1 MRVTFASES
10 VTEGHP
16 DKVCDKI
23 SDSVLDAALA
33 LDPKARVACET
44 MVSEN
49 LTVITGEVSDVVL
62 EKLDIT
68 AIARQ
73 AIREIGY
80 TMDNIGFC
88 ADTCKV
94 DVYLKPQS
102 PDISQG
108 VSAGEGLF
116 KEQGAGDQGMMFG
129 YATKEARLNDVDT
142 ELMPTPIYFAHRL
155 TRRLAEVR
163 KQGIIQGLYPDG
175 KAQVAIEYE
184 NNMPVAIA
192 NLVISTHHAPSLSL
206 RELRQQLIEHVMK
219 PVIPDRLL
227 SHRVMDQERD
237 RLDSTLIFVNP
248 TGAFLVGGPKAD
260 AGLTGRKIIV
270 DTYGGMGR
278 HGGGAFSGKD
288 PSKVDRSAAYMAR
301 YIAKS
306 VVAAELADVCE
317 VQIAYVI
324 GHANPVCV
332 RVETVN
338 PTIAN
343 DKISQAIQDVFDM
356 RPAAIIERLN
366 MLRPI
371 YRDTAAY
378 GHFGRP
384 EFPWEASN
392 RSRSCSAPLHK
403 AEPSES
409 RPLSR

>member
-33 LDPKARVACET
+33 LDPAARVACET
-44 MVSEN
+44 MVSEH
-49 LTVITGEVSDVVL
+49 LTVITGEVSESVL
-62 EKLDIT
+62 NKLDIE
-68 AIARQ
+68 AIARRT
-73 AIREIGY
+73 IRDIGY
-80 TMDNIGFC
+80 TKHELGFC
-88 ADTCKV
+88 AETCEIIARM
-94 DVYLKPQS
+94 KPQS

-108 VSAGEGLF
+108 VSGTGLF

-142 ELMPTPIYFAHRL
+142 EFMPTPIYFAHRL

-163 KQGIIQGLYPDG
+163 KQGLVSGLYPDG
-175 KAQVAIEYE
+175 KAQVAVEYE
-184 NNMPVAIA
+184 NNIPVAVA
-192 NLVISTHHAPSLSL
+192 NLVISTHHAESMSL
-206 RELRQQLIEHVMK
+206 RELRHQLIEHVIK

-227 SHRVMDQERD
+227 SHTILERERD
-237 RLDSTLIFVNP
+237 KIDSTLIFINP
-248 TGAFLVGGPKAD
+248 TGAFLQGGPKAD

-301 YIAKS
+301 YIAKN

-324 GHANPVCV
+324 GHANPVSV

-338 PTIAN
+338 PVVSEE
-343 DKISQAIQDVFDM
+343 KISQAIQEVFDM
-356 RPAAIIERLN
+356 RPEHIIKRLN
-366 MLRPI
+366 LLRPI
-371 YRDTAAY
+371 YVPTAAY

-384 EFPWEASN
+384 EFPWEVN
-392 RSRSCSAPLHK
+392 DRV
-403 AEPSES
+403 SE
-409 RPLSR
+409 LQQATQ

>member
-49 LTVITGEVSDVVL
+49 LTVITGEVSEVVL

-80 TMDNIGFC
+80 TMDDIGFC
-88 ADTCKV
+88 ADTCKI

-102 PDISQG
+102 PDIAQG
-108 VSAGEGLF
+108 VSGEGLF

-163 KQGIIQGLYPDG
+163 KQGIIPGLYPDG

-206 RELRQQLIEHVMK
+206 RELRHQLIEHVMK

-227 SHRVMDQERD
+227 SHRILDQERD
-237 RLDSTLIFVNP
+237 RLDSTTVFVNP

-288 PSKVDRSAAYMAR
+288 PSKVDRSGAYMAR

-343 DKISQAIQDVFDM
+343 EKISQAIQDVFDM

-371 YRDTAAY
+371 YKDTAAY

-384 EFPWEASN
+384 EFPWEAAN
-392 RSRSCSAPLHK
+392 RVADLQRAT
-403 AEPSES
+403 A
-409 RPLSR
+409 

>member
-23 SDSVLDAALA
+23 SDSVLDAALT

-49 LTVITGEVSDVVL
+49 LTVITGEVSEVVL
-62 EKLDIT
+62 TRLDIA

-73 AIREIGY
+73 AIRNIGY
-80 TMDNIGFC
+80 TAPDIGFS

-94 DVYLKPQS
+94 EVYMKPQS

-108 VSAGEGLF
+108 VSEGQGLF

-163 KQGIIQGLYPDG
+163 KQGLITGLYPDG
-175 KAQVAIEYE
+175 KAQVAVEYE
-184 NNMPVAIA
+184 NHLPVAIA
-192 NLVISTHHAPSLSL
+192 NLVISTHHASSLSL
-206 RELRQQLIEHVMK
+206 RDLRAQLIEHVIK

-227 SHRVMDQERD
+227 SHRTMEQERD
-237 RLDSTLIFVNP
+237 KLDSTLIFINP
-248 TGAFLVGGPKAD
+248 TGAFLHGGPKAD

-324 GHANPVCV
+324 GHANPVSV
-332 RVETVN
+332 LVETVN
-338 PTIAN
+338 PAVPN
-343 DKISQAIQDVFDM
+343 EKISAAIQQVFDM

-371 YRDTAAY
+371 YTETAAY

-384 EFPWEASN
+384 EFPWEVAD
-392 RSRSCSAPLHK
+392 RVVALQRALG
-403 AEPSES
+403 
-409 RPLSR
+409 

>member
-73 AIREIGY
+73 TIRDIGY
-80 TMDNIGFC
+80 TMADTGFC

-163 KQGIIQGLYPDG
+163 KQGVIQGLYPDG

-184 NNMPVAIA
+184 NNVPVAIA

-206 RELRQQLIEHVMK
+206 RELRHQLIEHVMK

-227 SHRVMDQERD
+227 SHRVMEQERD

-288 PSKVDRSAAYMAR
+288 PSKVDRSGAYMAR

-324 GHANPVCV
+324 GHAKPVCV

-366 MLRPI
+366 LLRPI

-392 RSRSCSAPLHK
+392 RV
-403 AEPSES
+403 AELQ
-409 RPLSR
+409 RATA

>member
-1 MRVTFASES
+1 
-10 VTEGHP
+10 
-16 DKVCDKI
+16 
-23 SDSVLDAALA
+23 
-33 LDPKARVACET
+33 
-44 MVSEN
+44 
-49 LTVITGEVSDVVL
+49 
-62 EKLDIT
+62 
-68 AIARQ
+68 
-73 AIREIGY
+73 
-80 TMDNIGFC
+80 
-88 ADTCKV
+88 
-94 DVYLKPQS
+94 
-102 PDISQG
+102 
-108 VSAGEGLF
+108 
-116 KEQGAGDQGMMFG
+116 
-129 YATKEARLNDVDT
+129 VDT

-163 KQGIIQGLYPDG
+163 KQGIMQGLYPDG

-206 RELRQQLIEHVMK
+206 RDLRHQLIEHVIK

-227 SHRVMDQERD
+227 SHRIMDQERD
-237 RLDSTLIFVNP
+237 RLDSTVIFVNP

-324 GHANPVCV
+324 GHANPVSV

-356 RPAAIIERLN
+356 RPAAIIEHLN

-392 RSRSCSAPLHK
+392 RVTELQHAT
-403 AEPSES
+403 A
-409 RPLSR
+409 

>member
-49 LTVITGEVSDVVL
+49 LAVITGEVSDVVL
-62 EKLDIT
+62 EKLDIA

-80 TMDNIGFC
+80 TMDNVGFC
-88 ADTCKV
+88 ADTCQV
-94 DVYLKPQS
+94 DIYLKPQS
-102 PDISQG
+102 PDIAQG
-108 VSAGEGLF
+108 VSASEGLF

-175 KAQVAIEYE
+175 KAQVAVEYE

-206 RELRQQLIEHVMK
+206 RELRHQLIEHVMK

-227 SHRVMDQERD
+227 AHRVMDQERD
-237 RLDSTLIFVNP
+237 RLESTLIFVNP

-288 PSKVDRSAAYMAR
+288 PSKVDRSGAYMAR

-338 PTIAN
+338 PTIDN
-343 DKISQAIQDVFDM
+343 TKISQAIQDVFDM

-392 RSRSCSAPLHK
+392 RV
-403 AEPSES
+403 AELQ
-409 RPLSR
+409 RVTA

>member
-129 YATKEARLNDVDT
+129 YATKEARLNAVDT

-175 KAQVAIEYE
+175 KAQVAVEYE

-206 RELRQQLIEHVMK
+206 RELRHQLIEHVMK
-219 PVIPDRLL
+219 PVIPDQLL

-392 RSRSCSAPLHK
+392 RV
-403 AEPSES
+403 AELQ
-409 RPLSR
+409 RATA

>member
-33 LDPKARVACET
+33 LDAKARVACET
-44 MVSEN
+44 MVSED
-49 LTVITGEVSDVVL
+49 LVVITGEVSESVL
-62 EKLDIT
+62 GTLDIE

-73 AIREIGY
+73 AMRDIGY
-80 TMDNIGFC
+80 AVEGIGFG
-88 ADTCKV
+88 ADTCECLV
-94 DVYLKPQS
+94 RMKPQS

-108 VSAGEGLF
+108 VSGQGLF

-142 ELMPTPIYFAHRL
+142 ELMPTPIFFAHRL

-175 KAQVAIEYE
+175 KAQVAVEYD
-184 NNMPVAIA
+184 NNLPVAIA
-192 NLVISTHHAPSLSL
+192 NLVISTHHAASLSL
-206 RELRQQLIEHVMK
+206 RDLRQQLIEHVIK

-227 SHRVMDQERD
+227 PHSTLDRERD
-237 RLDSTLIFVNP
+237 KVDSTVIFINP
-248 TGAFLVGGPKAD
+248 TGAFLHGGPKAD

-301 YIAKS
+301 YIAKN

-324 GHANPVCV
+324 GHAQPVCV

-338 PTIAN
+338 PVVSEE
-343 DKISQAIQDVFDM
+343 KISQAISDVFDM
-356 RPAAIIERLN
+356 RPEFIIKRLN
-366 MLRPI
+366 LLRPI
-371 YRDTAAY
+371 YAATAAY
-378 GHFGRP
+378 GHFGRA
-384 EFPWEASN
+384 EFPWEVCDRA
-392 RSRSCSAPLHK
+392 
-403 AEPSES
+403 AE
-409 RPLSR
+409 LQQAVQ

>member
-80 TMDNIGFC
+80 TTDTIGFC

-175 KAQVAIEYE
+175 KAQVAVEYE

-343 DKISQAIQDVFDM
+343 EKISQAIQDVFDM

-384 EFPWEASN
+384 EFPWEAS
-392 RSRSCSAPLHK
+392 SQV
-403 AEPSES
+403 AELQ
-409 RPLSR
+409 RATA

>member
-44 MVSEN
+44 LVSEH
-49 LTVITGEVSDVVL
+49 LVVIAGEVSQVVL
-62 EKLDIT
+62 EKLNIE

-73 AIREIGY
+73 AIRDIGY
-80 TMDNIGFC
+80 TSDAIGFA
-88 ADTCKV
+88 ADTCHIY
-94 DVYLKPQS
+94 VYLKPQS

-129 YATKEARLNDVDT
+129 YATKEALRNGVDT

-163 KQGIIQGLYPDG
+163 KQGIIPGLYPDG
-175 KAQVAIEYE
+175 KSQVAVEYE
-184 NNMPVAIA
+184 DNVPVAIA
-192 NLVISTHHAPSLSL
+192 NLVISTHHAPTLAL
-206 RELRQQLIEHVMK
+206 RDLRALLIEHVMK

-227 SHRVMDQERD
+227 SHQVMDQERD
-237 RLDSTLIFVNP
+237 KLDSTIVFVNP

-324 GHANPVCV
+324 GHANPVSV
-332 RVETVN
+332 SVETVN
-338 PTIAN
+338 PTVPN
-343 DKISQAIQDVFDM
+343 EKISQAILEVFDM
-356 RPAAIIERLN
+356 RPAGIIDRLN

-384 EFPWEASN
+384 EFPWE
-392 RSRSCSAPLHK
+392 SADRVAALQR
-403 AEPSES
+403 ATA
-409 RPLSR
+409 

>member
-62 EKLDIT
+62 EKLDIA

-80 TMDNIGFC
+80 TMDSIGFC

-175 KAQVAIEYE
+175 KAQVAVEYE

-343 DKISQAIQDVFDM
+343 EKISQAIQDVFDM
-356 RPAAIIERLN
+356 RPAAIIERLS

-384 EFPWEASN
+384 EFPWEASIQV
-392 RSRSCSAPLHK
+392 
-403 AEPSES
+403 AELQ
-409 RPLSR
+409 RATA

>member
-1 MRVTFASES
+1 MQVTFASES

-44 MVSEN
+44 LVSED
-49 LTVITGEVSDVVL
+49 LCVIAGEVSETVL
-62 EKLDIT
+62 GKLDVD

-73 AIREIGY
+73 AIRDIGY
-80 TMDNIGFC
+80 TVPGQGFD
-88 ADTCKV
+88 ADSCNV
-94 DVYLKPQS
+94 SVHLKPQS

-108 VSAGEGLF
+108 VSTGEGLF

-129 YATKEARLNDVDT
+129 YATKEARLSGV
-142 ELMPTPIYFAHRL
+142 EAALMPTPIYFAHQL

-163 KQGIIQGLYPDG
+163 KQGIIEGLFPDG
-175 KAQVAIEYE
+175 KAQVAVEYE
-184 NNMPVAIA
+184 DNVPVAIS
-192 NLVISTHHAPSLSL
+192 NLVISTHHASSLSL
-206 RELRQQLIEHVMK
+206 RDLRHLLIDHVIK
-219 PVIPDRLL
+219 PVVPDRLL
-227 SHRVMDQERD
+227 KYSVMDTERD
-237 RLDSTLIFVNP
+237 RMDSTVIFINP

-301 YIAKS
+301 YIAQN

-324 GHANPVCV
+324 GHPHPVSVRVDTTNPVV
-332 RVETVN
+332 PEEQ
-338 PTIAN
+338 
-343 DKISQAIQDVFDM
+343 ISEVIRSVFDM
-356 RPAAIIERLN
+356 RPEAISERLN
-366 MLRPI
+366 LLRPI
-371 YRDTAAY
+371 YAATAAY

-384 EFPWEASN
+384 EFPWEASD
-392 RSRSCSAPLHK
+392 RI
-403 AEPSES
+403 AELQQAV
-409 RPLSR
+409 R

>member
-33 LDPKARVACET
+33 LDPRVRVACET

-102 PDISQG
+102 PDIAQG

-184 NNMPVAIA
+184 HNMPVAIA

-206 RELRQQLIEHVMK
+206 RELRHQLIEHVIK

-237 RLDSTLIFVNP
+237 RLDSTVIFVNP

-306 VVAAELADVCE
+306 VVAAELADICE

-324 GHANPVCV
+324 GHANPVSV

-343 DKISQAIQDVFDM
+343 EKISQAIQDVFDM

-384 EFPWEASN
+384 EFPWEASD
-392 RSRSCSAPLHK
+392 RV
-403 AEPSES
+403 AELQ
-409 RPLSR
+409 RAMK

>member
-23 SDSVLDAALA
+23 SDSVLDAALT
-33 LDPKARVACET
+33 LDPRARVACET
-44 MVSEN
+44 MVSED

-62 EKLDIT
+62 NRLDIT

-73 AIREIGY
+73 AIRDIGY
-80 TMDNIGFC
+80 TADSIGFS

-94 DVYLKPQS
+94 HVYLKPQS

-108 VSAGEGLF
+108 VSAGQGLF

-142 ELMPTPIYFAHRL
+142 ELMPTPIYFAHQL
-155 TRRLAEVR
+155 THRLAEVR
-163 KQGIIQGLYPDG
+163 KQGIVQGLYPDG
-175 KAQVAIEYE
+175 KAQVAVEYE
-184 NNMPVAIA
+184 DNTPVAIA

-206 RELRQQLIEHVMK
+206 RDLRYLLIEHVIK

-227 SHRVMDQERD
+227 SHQVMDRERE
-237 RLDSTLIFVNP
+237 RLDSTVIFINP

-288 PSKVDRSAAYMAR
+288 PSKVDRSGAYMAR

-306 VVAAELADVCE
+306 VVAAELADICE

-338 PTIAN
+338 PSVSN
-343 DKISQAIQDVFDM
+343 DRISQAIQDVFDM

-366 MLRPI
+366 LLRPI
-371 YRDTAAY
+371 YRATAAY
-378 GHFGRP
+378 GHFGHQ
-384 EFPWEASN
+384 EFPWEAPD
-392 RSRSCSAPLHK
+392 RVVELQRAL
-403 AEPSES
+403 
-409 RPLSR
+409 R

>member
-23 SDSVLDAALA
+23 SDSVLDAALT
-33 LDPKARVACET
+33 LDPKARVACES

-49 LTVITGEVSDVVL
+49 LTVITGEVSDIVL

-73 AIREIGY
+73 AIRDIGY
-80 TMDNIGFC
+80 TVDDIGFC

-94 DVYLKPQS
+94 EVYLKPQS

-108 VSAGEGLF
+108 VSAGQGLF

-184 NNMPVAIA
+184 NNTPIAIA

-206 RELRQQLIEHVMK
+206 RDLRSQLIEHVMK

-227 SHRVMDQERD
+227 SHQVMDQERD
-237 RLDSTLIFVNP
+237 RLDSTVIFVNP

-324 GHANPVCV
+324 GHAKPVCV

-338 PTIAN
+338 PTISN
-343 DKISQAIQDVFDM
+343 EKISQAIQDVFDM
-356 RPAAIIERLN
+356 RPAAIIEHLH
-366 MLRPI
+366 MLQPI
-371 YRDTAAY
+371 YRATAAY

-384 EFPWEASN
+384 EFPWEASD
-392 RSRSCSAPLHK
+392 RV
-403 AEPSES
+403 AELQ
-409 RPLSR
+409 RATA

>member
-1 MRVTFASES
+1 MRITFASES

-23 SDSVLDAALA
+23 SDSVLDAALR
-33 LDPKARVACET
+33 LDPMARVACET
-44 MVSEN
+44 LVSEH
-49 LTVITGEVSDVVL
+49 LAVITGEVSESVL
-62 EKLDIT
+62 GELDIE

-73 AIREIGY
+73 AIRDIGY
-80 TMDNIGFC
+80 TAHDLGFC
-88 ADTCKV
+88 ADTCEV
-94 DVYLKPQS
+94 LVRMKPQS

-108 VSAGEGLF
+108 VSGGQGLF

-163 KQGIIQGLYPDG
+163 KKNIVPGLYPDG
-175 KAQVAIEYE
+175 KAQVAVEYE
-184 NNMPVAIA
+184 DNMPVAIA
-192 NLVISTHHAPSLSL
+192 NLVISTHHAESLSL
-206 RELRQQLIEHVMK
+206 PDLRHQLIEHVIK

-227 SHRVMDQERD
+227 RHEMLANEQDKI
-237 RLDSTLIFVNP
+237 DSTLIFINP
-248 TGAFLVGGPKAD
+248 TGAFLQGGPKAD

-301 YIAKS
+301 YIAKN

-324 GHANPVCV
+324 GHANPVSV
-332 RVETVN
+332 LVETIN
-338 PTIAN
+338 PVVPEER
-343 DKISQAIQDVFDM
+343 ISQAIQDVFDM
-356 RPAAIIERLN
+356 RPEFIIKRLN
-366 MLRPI
+366 MLQPI
-371 YRDTAAY
+371 YQPTAAY

-384 EFPWEASN
+384 EFPWEAN
-392 RSRSCSAPLHK
+392 DRVDELQRAVQ
-403 AEPSES
+403 
-409 RPLSR
+409 

>member
-23 SDSVLDAALA
+23 SDSVLDAALT

-44 MVSEN
+44 LVSEN
-49 LTVITGEVSDVVL
+49 LVVITGEVSESVL
-62 EKLDIT
+62 NELDIESV
-68 AIARQ
+68 ARE
-73 AIREIGY
+73 AVRDIGY
-80 TMDNIGFC
+80 TSADIGFD
-88 ADTCKV
+88 AATCEV
-94 DVYLKPQS
+94 QVHMKPQS

-108 VSAGEGLF
+108 VSGEGLF

-155 TRRLAEVR
+155 TGRLAEVR
-163 KQGIIQGLYPDG
+163 KAGIVPGLYPDG
-175 KAQVAIEYE
+175 KAQVAVEYE
-184 NNMPVAIA
+184 DNVPVAIA
-192 NLVISTHHAPSLSL
+192 NLVISTHHSPDLKLTDL
-206 RELRQQLIEHVMK
+206 RAALIENVIK

-227 SHRVMDQERD
+227 SHSLMDAERD
-237 RLDSTLIFVNP
+237 KLDSTVIFVNP
-248 TGAFLVGGPKAD
+248 TGAFLYGGPKAD

-301 YIAKS
+301 YIAKC
-306 VVAAELADVCE
+306 VVAAELANVCE

-324 GHANPVCV
+324 GHANPVSV
-332 RVETVN
+332 RVDTVN
-338 PTIAN
+338 PTVSEE
-343 DKISQAIQDVFDM
+343 KIGQAIQDVFDM
-356 RPAAIIERLN
+356 RPEFIIQRLDL
-366 MLRPI
+366 LRPI
-371 YRDTAAY
+371 YRPTAAY

-384 EFPWEASN
+384 EFPWEAAD
-392 RSRSCSAPLHK
+392 RV
-403 AEPSES
+403 AELQ
-409 RPLSR
+409 RALS

>member
-1 MRVTFASES
+1 M
-10 VTEGHP
+10 
-16 DKVCDKI
+16 
-23 SDSVLDAALA
+23 

-44 MVSEN
+44 LVSEN

-62 EKLDIT
+62 DKLDIAT
-68 AIARQ
+68 IARQ
-73 AIREIGY
+73 AIRDIGY
-80 TMDNIGFC
+80 TVDEVGFC

-94 DVYLKPQS
+94 EVYMKPQS
-102 PDISQG
+102 PHISQG
-108 VSAGEGLF
+108 VSADQGLF
-116 KEQGAGDQGMMFG
+116 KEQSAGDPGMMFG

-142 ELMPTPIYFAHRL
+142 ELMRTPIYFAHQL

-163 KQGIIQGLYPDG
+163 QQAIMQGLYPDS

-184 NNMPVAIA
+184 NNTPIAIA

-206 RELRQQLIEHVMK
+206 RDLRYQLIEYVMK
-219 PVIPDRLL
+219 PVLPDRLL
-227 SHRVMDQERD
+227 SHQVMDRERD
-237 RLDSTLIFVNP
+237 RLDSTVIFVNP

-288 PSKVDRSAAYMAR
+288 PSKVDRSAASMAR
-301 YIAKS
+301 DIAKS

-317 VQIAYVI
+317 VQMAYVI
-324 GHANPVCV
+324 GHAHPVCV
-332 RVETVN
+332 RVETVD
-338 PTIAN
+338 PRVSN

-366 MLRPI
+366 LLRPI
-371 YRDTAAY
+371 YRATAAY

-384 EFPWEASN
+384 EFPWEASDCVVELQ
-392 RSRSCSAPLHK
+392 RAMR
-403 AEPSES
+403 
-409 RPLSR
+409 

>member
-23 SDSVLDAALA
+23 SDSVLDAALT
-33 LDPKARVACET
+33 LDPKARVACES

-49 LTVITGEVSDVVL
+49 LTVITGEVSDIVL

-73 AIREIGY
+73 AIRDIGY
-80 TMDNIGFC
+80 TVDDIGFC
-88 ADTCKV
+88 ADTCQIE
-94 DVYLKPQS
+94 VYLKPQS

-108 VSAGEGLF
+108 VSAGQGLF

-184 NNMPVAIA
+184 NNTPIAIA

-206 RELRQQLIEHVMK
+206 RDLRSQLIEHVMK

-227 SHRVMDQERD
+227 SHQVMDQERD
-237 RLDSTLIFVNP
+237 RLDSTVIFVNP

-324 GHANPVCV
+324 GHAKPVCV

-338 PTIAN
+338 PTVSN
-343 DKISQAIQDVFDM
+343 EKISQAIQDVFDM
-356 RPAAIIERLN
+356 RPAAIIEHLH
-366 MLRPI
+366 MLQPI
-371 YRDTAAY
+371 YRATAAY

-392 RSRSCSAPLHK
+392 RV
-403 AEPSES
+403 AELQ
-409 RPLSR
+409 RATA

>member
-80 TMDNIGFC
+80 TTDTIGFC

-94 DVYLKPQS
+94 EVYLKPQS
-102 PDISQG
+102 PDIAQG

-206 RELRQQLIEHVMK
+206 RDLRHQLIEHVMK

-237 RLDSTLIFVNP
+237 RLDSTIIFVNP

-343 DKISQAIQDVFDM
+343 EKISQAIQDVFDM

-392 RSRSCSAPLHK
+392 RV
-403 AEPSES
+403 AELQRATS
-409 RPLSR
+409 

>member
-23 SDSVLDAALA
+23 SDSVLDAALT
-33 LDPKARVACET
+33 LDPRARVACET
-44 MVSEN
+44 MVSED

-62 EKLDIT
+62 NRLDI
-68 AIARQ
+68 AVIARQ
-73 AIREIGY
+73 AIRDIGY
-80 TMDNIGFC
+80 TADHIGFC

-94 DVYLKPQS
+94 EVYLKPQS

-108 VSAGEGLF
+108 VSAGQGLF

-142 ELMPTPIYFAHRL
+142 ELMPTPIYFAHQL
-155 TRRLAEVR
+155 TRRLAGVR

-184 NNMPVAIA
+184 NNTPVAIA
-192 NLVISTHHAPSLSL
+192 NLVISTHHAPGLSL
-206 RELRQQLIEHVMK
+206 RDLRSLLIEHVIK

-227 SHRVMDQERD
+227 SHQVMDRERD
-237 RLDSTLIFVNP
+237 RLDSTVIFINP

-288 PSKVDRSAAYMAR
+288 PSKVDRSGAYMAR

-306 VVAAELADVCE
+306 VVAAELADICE

-338 PTIAN
+338 PSVSN
-343 DKISQAIQDVFDM
+343 DRISQAIQDVFDM

-366 MLRPI
+366 LLRPI
-371 YRDTAAY
+371 YRATAAY
-378 GHFGRP
+378 GHFGHP
-384 EFPWEASN
+384 EFPWEASD
-392 RSRSCSAPLHK
+392 RVVELQRAL
-403 AEPSES
+403 
-409 RPLSR
+409 R

>member
-1 MRVTFASES
+1 
-10 VTEGHP
+10 
-16 DKVCDKI
+16 
-23 SDSVLDAALA
+23 
-33 LDPKARVACET
+33 
-44 MVSEN
+44 
-49 LTVITGEVSDVVL
+49 
-62 EKLDIT
+62 
-68 AIARQ
+68 
-73 AIREIGY
+73 
-80 TMDNIGFC
+80 
-88 ADTCKV
+88 
-94 DVYLKPQS
+94 
-102 PDISQG
+102 
-108 VSAGEGLF
+108 
-116 KEQGAGDQGMMFG
+116 
-129 YATKEARLNDVDT
+129 
-142 ELMPTPIYFAHRL
+142 
-155 TRRLAEVR
+155 
-163 KQGIIQGLYPDG
+163 LYPDG

-206 RELRQQLIEHVMK
+206 RELRYQLIEHVMK

-227 SHRVMDQERD
+227 SHSIMDQERD

-306 VVAAELADVCE
+306 VVAAELADICE

-324 GHANPVCV
+324 GHANPVSV

-343 DKISQAIQDVFDM
+343 EKISQAIQDVFDM

-392 RSRSCSAPLHK
+392 QV
-403 AEPSES
+403 AELQ
-409 RPLSR
+409 RATT

>member
-33 LDPKARVACET
+33 LDPTARVACET
-44 MVSEN
+44 LVSED
-49 LTVITGEVSDVVL
+49 LAVITGEVSESVL
-62 EKLDIT
+62 SDLDIE

-73 AIREIGY
+73 AIRDIGY
-80 TMDNIGFC
+80 TANDIGFC
-88 ADTCKV
+88 ADTCEV
-94 DVYLKPQS
+94 MTRMKPQS

-108 VSAGEGLF
+108 VSGGQGLF

-142 ELMPTPIYFAHRL
+142 EFMPTPIYFAHQL

-163 KQGIIQGLYPDG
+163 KQGIVPGLYPDG
-175 KAQVAIEYE
+175 KAQVAVEYE
-184 NNMPVAIA
+184 DNVPVAIA
-192 NLVISTHHAPSLSL
+192 NLVISTHHAKSLSL
-206 RELRQQLIEHVMK
+206 RDLRHQMIEHVIK
-219 PVIPDRLL
+219 PIIPDRLL
-227 SHRVMDQERD
+227 PHSLLERERE
-237 RLDSTLIFVNP
+237 RLDSTLIFINP
-248 TGAFLVGGPKAD
+248 TGVFLQGGPKAD

-301 YIAKS
+301 YIAKN

-324 GHANPVCV
+324 GHADPVSV
-332 RVETVN
+332 RVETIN
-338 PTIAN
+338 PTVSEE
-343 DKISQAIQDVFDM
+343 KISQAIQSVFDM
-356 RPAAIIERLN
+356 RPEYISQRLEL
-366 MLRPI
+366 LRPI
-371 YRDTAAY
+371 YAPTAAY

-384 EFPWEASN
+384 EFPWEASE
-392 RSRSCSAPLHK
+392 RV
-403 AEPSES
+403 SE
-409 RPLSR
+409 LQQAAQ

>member
-80 TMDNIGFC
+80 TSDNIGFC

-206 RELRQQLIEHVMK
+206 RDLRHQLIEHVMK

-227 SHRVMDQERD
+227 SHRVMDQDRD
-237 RLDSTLIFVNP
+237 RLDSTIIFVNP

-288 PSKVDRSAAYMAR
+288 TSKVDRSGAYMAR

-343 DKISQAIQDVFDM
+343 EKISQAIQDVFDM

-384 EFPWEASN
+384 EFPWEAS
-392 RSRSCSAPLHK
+392 HQV
-403 AEPSES
+403 AELQ
-409 RPLSR
+409 RATA

>member
-49 LTVITGEVSDVVL
+49 LTVITGEVSEVVL

-80 TMDNIGFC
+80 TMDNVGFC

-163 KQGIIQGLYPDG
+163 KQGILQGLYPDG
-175 KAQVAIEYE
+175 KAQVAVEYE

-206 RELRQQLIEHVMK
+206 RDLRYQLIEHVMK

-237 RLDSTLIFVNP
+237 RLDSTVIFVNP

-338 PTIAN
+338 PTIDN

-392 RSRSCSAPLHK
+392 QV
-403 AEPSES
+403 AELQ
-409 RPLSR
+409 RATA

>member
-206 RELRQQLIEHVMK
+206 RELRHQLIEHVMK

-343 DKISQAIQDVFDM
+343 EKISQAIQDVFDM

-392 RSRSCSAPLHK
+392 RV
-403 AEPSES
+403 AELQ
-409 RPLSR
+409 RATA

>member
-1 MRVTFASES
+1 
-10 VTEGHP
+10 
-16 DKVCDKI
+16 
-23 SDSVLDAALA
+23 
-33 LDPKARVACET
+33 
-44 MVSEN
+44 
-49 LTVITGEVSDVVL
+49 
-62 EKLDIT
+62 
-68 AIARQ
+68 
-73 AIREIGY
+73 
-80 TMDNIGFC
+80 
-88 ADTCKV
+88 
-94 DVYLKPQS
+94 
-102 PDISQG
+102 
-108 VSAGEGLF
+108 
-116 KEQGAGDQGMMFG
+116 
-129 YATKEARLNDVDT
+129 
-142 ELMPTPIYFAHRL
+142 
-155 TRRLAEVR
+155 
-163 KQGIIQGLYPDG
+163 
-175 KAQVAIEYE
+175 
-184 NNMPVAIA
+184 A
-192 NLVISTHHAPSLSL
+192 NLVISTHHASSLSL
-206 RELRQQLIEHVMK
+206 RDLRHQLIEHVMK

-237 RLDSTLIFVNP
+237 SLDSTIIFVNP

-343 DKISQAIQDVFDM
+343 EKISQAIQDVFDM

-392 RSRSCSAPLHK
+392 QV
-403 AEPSES
+403 AELQRATS
-409 RPLSR
+409 

>member
-23 SDSVLDAALA
+23 SDSVLDAALR

-44 MVSEN
+44 MVSED
-49 LTVITGEVSDVVL
+49 LAVITGEVSESVL
-62 EKLDIT
+62 GRLDIE
-68 AIARQ
+68 AVARQ
-73 AIREIGY
+73 AMRDIGY
-80 TMDNIGFC
+80 TSQDIGFC

-94 DVYLKPQS
+94 EVYMKPQS

-108 VSAGEGLF
+108 VSSGQGLF

-129 YATKEARLNDVDT
+129 YATKEARLNDVET

-155 TRRLAEVR
+155 TARLAEVR
-163 KQGIIQGLYPDG
+163 KQGIIRGLYADG
-175 KAQVAIEYE
+175 KAQVAVEYE
-184 NNMPVAIA
+184 GQLPVAIA
-192 NLVISTHHAPSLSL
+192 NLVISTHHAASLSL
-206 RELRQQLIEHVMK
+206 RDLRAQLIDHVIK

-227 SHRVMDQERD
+227 SHATMDSERD
-237 RLDSTLIFVNP
+237 KLDSTVIFVNP
-248 TGAFLVGGPKAD
+248 TGAFLHGGPKAD

-324 GHANPVCV
+324 GHAQPVSV
-332 RVETVN
+332 RVETIN
-338 PTIAN
+338 PVVPEE
-343 DKISQAIQDVFDM
+343 KISQAILEVFNM
-356 RPAAIIERLN
+356 RPAAIIAHLDL
-366 MLRPI
+366 LRPL
-371 YRDTAAY
+371 YTPTAAY

-384 EFPWEASN
+384 GFPWEATDQVAALQRVVS
-392 RSRSCSAPLHK
+392 
-403 AEPSES
+403 
-409 RPLSR
+409 

>member
-62 EKLDIT
+62 EKLDIA

-80 TMDNIGFC
+80 TMDSIGFC

-129 YATKEARLNDVDT
+129 YATKEARLNAVDT

-175 KAQVAIEYE
+175 KAQVAVEYE

-206 RELRQQLIEHVMK
+206 RDLRYQLIEHVMK
-219 PVIPDRLL
+219 PVIPDQLL
-227 SHRVMDQERD
+227 SHHVMDQERD
-237 RLDSTLIFVNP
+237 RLNSTLIFVNP

-392 RSRSCSAPLHK
+392 RV
-403 AEPSES
+403 AELQ
-409 RPLSR
+409 RATA